1 MHISE
6 FSVKNPVLVNLLMVA
21 ILVIG
26 IISAIGL
33 PLELFPSVKLEMVT
47 VTTVFPGAS
56 AEDMEKLVS
65 IPIEEEI
72 SDISGIKVVRS
83 TSSEGR
89 SFVVAELETGEDIDK
104 MAQDIRSEIGRIEE
118 KLPEDAED
126 PVIEE
131 FNANFPLISVAIAGD
146 VPRETLRRYGL
157 MLEDELKLVRGVDSV
172 ITSGLGDPVFW
183 VYVDPDKLRQYNLSL
198 EQVETAI
205 NQKNLDLPGGSVEQG
220 DAEFLVRVTGRVQ
233 QVEDLVNIPIKRSSE
248 GRHILL
254 RDIARVE
261 KGEQETKT
269 AARVNG
275 LPSINFWVNK
285 QKNVDSI
292 KTVEQIEKTV
302 DEFRKSVP
310 ENIEI
315 FITNDTSYWVQQRFE
330 TMVSSGLIG
339 LAVVL
344 VMLALFLDLRA
355 AFMAAIGLPVA
366 FFGAFIL
373 MQFSGITL
381 NILSMFGL
389 ILVLGIIVD
398 DAIIVAENIQRYL
411 QMGYSPQV
419 AAVKGT
425 KEVAMPVIA
434 TILTN
439 IASFLPLLI
448 ATGLIGKFMSV
459 IPKVAIYALL
469 VSLIEALVILP
480 SHCADFL
487 KPHPP
492 GKQSRRWVYKLRF
505 RYLKSLFFLIRQRYV
520 TVATFVMI
528 LVLTLFIFVKV
539 PQVLF
544 YTRDIAQYNIRVEN
558 PTWSN
563 IGSTVESVSEIEEV
577 IKSVVPEK
585 ALKNIISMIGIDLSR
600 QEPEFGD
607 HLSTIIVEYEDF
619 EKRKENGKELLKET
633 RKKVENEVVGPV
645 RIDFVETGGPPTGKP
660 VDLRVQ
666 GRDFDTLKE
675 IAGKTEE
682 KLETTPGVFG
692 VSDDLIW
699 GKPEIRINVDEQ
711 RAAIYGLDTRTV
723 AKAIRA
729 AVDGLT
735 VSQTRLGTEE
745 ADIIV
750 KYELP
755 SGNLLSLLE
764 SYQIPSP
771 DGGWVP
777 LNSVV
782 TMSTEPSML
791 NISRYDME
799 RSVRITAE
807 IDEQATTASEV
818 NAGISTFLDST
829 LKDYPGYSYEFG
841 GEEEQTRESLDSIFR
856 AAIISI
862 LLIYIILASMLKS
875 YTQPVIIM
883 TILPFALVGVMIG
896 ILLRGEPLTLPAL
909 IGTVALLGIVINDS
923 LVLMTFINERAGKMN
938 RVAAVAFAAKH
949 RFRPIILTTVTTFGG
964 LASLMLKF
972 RGEAAFLAPM
982 AIALGFG
989 LAFATFITLILIPC
1003 LYLILDDAS
1012 GYLKNRWAVMRGNK
1026 ETGNEAKTPPH
1037 SGPPGL
1043 KHSE

>member
-1 MHISE
+1 MHIAE

-26 IISAIGL
+26 ILSALTL
-33 PLELFPSVKLEMVT
+33 PLELFPSIKLEMVT

-56 AEDMEKLVS
+56 AEDVEKLVS
-65 IPIEEEI
+65 IPIEDEI
-72 SDISGIKVVRS
+72 SDIGGIKVVRS

-89 SFVVAELETGEDIDK
+89 SFVVAEIETGEDSNK
-104 MAQDIRSEIGRIEE
+104 LVQDIRSEIARIED

-131 FNANFPLISVAIAGD
+131 FNASFPLISVAIAGD
-146 VPRETLRRYGL
+146 VPRETLRSYGL
-157 MLEDELKLVRGVDSV
+157 LLEDELKLVRGVDSIV
-172 ITSGLGDPVFW
+172 TSGLGDPVFW
-183 VYVDPDKLRQYNLSL
+183 IYIDPDKLRQYGLSL
-198 EQVETAI
+198 EQIESVI
-205 NQKNLDLPGGSVEQG
+205 NQKNLDLPGGAVEQG
-220 DAEFLVRVTGRVQ
+220 DAEYLVRVTGRVQ
-233 QVEDLVNIPIKRSSE
+233 QVDDLLNLPVRRSAE
-248 GRHILL
+248 GRHVLL
-254 RDIARVE
+254 KDIGRAE
-261 KGEQETKT
+261 KGEQKRTTT
-269 AARVNG
+269 ARLNG
-275 LPSINFWVNK
+275 LPAINFWINK

-292 KTVEQIEKTV
+292 TTVEEVEKTVEG
-302 DEFRKSVP
+302 FRKRVP
-310 ENIEI
+310 EDIKI
-315 FITNDTSYWVQQRFE
+315 FITNDSSYWVQQRFE

-339 LAVVL
+339 LVVVL
-344 VMLALFLDLRA
+344 VILALFLDLRA

-373 MQFSGITL
+373 MQFSGVTL

-411 QMGYSPQV
+411 QTGYSPRE
-419 AAVKGT
+419 AAIRGT
-425 KEVAMPVIA
+425 KEVALPVIA

-439 IASFLPLLI
+439 IASFIPLLI
-448 ATGLIGKFMSV
+448 ATGLIGKFMSI

-492 GKQSRRWVYKLRF
+492 KKPVRKWVSKIRY
-505 RYLKSLFFLIRQRYV
+505 RYLLALVFLIRKRYI
-520 TVATFVMI
+520 TVATFVII
-528 LVLTLFIFVKV
+528 LVLTLFIFANV

-544 YTRDIAQYNIRVEN
+544 YTRDIAQFNIRVEN

-563 IGSTVESVSEIEEV
+563 IKSTEESVAKIENMINTV
-577 IKSVVPEK
+577 APDHV
-585 ALKNIISMIGIDLSR
+585 LKDTVSMIGIDLSK

-607 HLSTIIVEYEDF
+607 HLATIIVEYEDF
-619 EKRKENGKELLKET
+619 EKRKENGKEILRDI
-633 RKKVENEVVGPV
+633 RKKVESEIVGPV
-645 RIDFVETGGPPTGKP
+645 RVDFVETGGPPTGKP
-660 VDLRVQ
+660 VDLRIQ
-666 GRDFDTLKE
+666 GKNFETLKE
-675 IAGKTEE
+675 IARETEK
-682 KLETTPGVFG
+682 KLETIPGVFG

-699 GKPEIRINVDEQ
+699 GKPEIRIIVDEQ

-729 AVDGLT
+729 AADGLT

-745 ADIIV
+745 ADIII

-764 SYQIPSP
+764 SYQIPTP
-771 DGGWVP
+771 QGGWVP

-782 TMSTEPSML
+782 TMTTEPSML

-799 RSVRITAE
+799 RSVRVTAE
-807 IDEQATTASEV
+807 IDEQGTTAREV
-818 NAGISTFLDST
+818 NAGISDFLDGM
-829 LKDYPGYSYEFG
+829 LRDYPGYTFVFG

-856 AAIISI
+856 AAIIAI
-862 LLIYIILASMLKS
+862 LLIYLILASMLKS
-875 YTQPVIIM
+875 YTQPFIIM
-883 TILPFALVGVMIG
+883 VILPFGLIGVMVGV
-896 ILLRGEPLTLPAL
+896 LLRGEPLTLPAL

-923 LVLMTFINERAGKMN
+923 LVLMTFINKRFKKMN
-938 RVAAVAFAAKH
+938 RIFAVVFSAKH

-964 LASLMLKF
+964 LASLMIKF

-989 LAFATFITLILIPC
+989 LLFATFITLILIPC
-1003 LYLILDDAS
+1003 LFLILDDAGIHIRKKWALWRGKS
-1012 GYLKNRWAVMRGNK
+1012 GAASDLP
-1026 ETGNEAKTPPH
+1026 EASHPAN
-1037 SGPPGL
+1037 PG
-1043 KHSE
+1043 